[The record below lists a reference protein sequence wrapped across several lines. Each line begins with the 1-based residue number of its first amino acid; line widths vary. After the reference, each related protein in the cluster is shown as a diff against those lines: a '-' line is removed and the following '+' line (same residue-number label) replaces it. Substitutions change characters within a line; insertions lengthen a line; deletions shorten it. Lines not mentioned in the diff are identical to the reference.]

1 MEFGSVFCKSDLLQI
16 MTIGG
21 IRFSSDLFT
30 DRTERSYVF
39 TARSSDFLS
48 DRLSTNK
55 TNETVRSSQNV
66 KSTDLHLCLLN
77 AYLVEKPSP
86 PDLQCL

>member
-21 IRFSSDLFT
+21 IRFSSDLLT
-30 DRTERSYVF
+30 ERTERSYVF

-55 TNETVRSSQNV
+55 TEKKRLKSGGKVV
-66 KSTDLHLCLLN
+66 KNSKND
-77 AYLVEKPSP
+77 EK
-86 PDLQCL
+86 

>member
-21 IRFSSDLFT
+21 IRFSSDLLT
-30 DRTERSYVF
+30 ERTERSYVF

-55 TNETVRSSQNV
+55 TEKNGEKMVNRWSKSGQKVV
-66 KSTDLHLCLLN
+66 KRGLKVIT
-77 AYLVEKPSP
+77 K
-86 PDLQCL
+86 